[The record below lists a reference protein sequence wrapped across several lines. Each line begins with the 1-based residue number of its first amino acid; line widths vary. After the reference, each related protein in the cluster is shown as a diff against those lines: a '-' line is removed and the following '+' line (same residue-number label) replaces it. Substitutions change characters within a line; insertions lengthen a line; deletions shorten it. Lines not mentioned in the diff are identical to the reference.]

1 MRAVAP
7 SASALPVAPHHGYA
21 PPRVAY
27 PPYPWRAPGAPHEM
41 SPRAL
46 AATAMGGPA
55 LGQRLPLGAG
65 TRALP
70 LPPLQPRAT
79 PRPPQA
85 AQQPLAQPAAAPPR
99 PPAAAAPPRK
109 GRGLL
114 ALGIVG
120 GAIGGAALAAV
131 GVYLWT
137 TRPAHREALGPS
149 DEDRVVAYEGLKVH
163 VPGGAIPKE
172 RSLAISPGKPPKDAP
187 SVVSPWEVSLDGDVE
202 APIGIEVPVGLPR
215 GARRVDL
222 GGVTWDPGAKRW
234 RSLESEVNPKT
245 GALTLYTS
253 HFSLFAARVSP
264 PLVPHPT
271 LRVDPDDVRF
281 PAGVEMSDK
290 DLAARLVKQAADGKM
305 DPVTVAGWNA
315 FNEWFNLSQNVGTF
329 GEQALMV
336 ESLEPLNKLATHA
349 GLLFAGIQLAVDLM
363 NGDTKAATFNGVK
376 NAAYWNVSALGS
388 GALQLAFVGVF
399 AIDYSLNK
407 FGTEAI
413 SSRYEIYDR
422 AYHKYYATEKKRSG
436 KEWRRVIQGEIAKG
450 GPPKAVEGR
459 LHATLDDWCGDFWK
473 DETRVAL
480 YFSQVSS
487 NPWTGLGG
495 LSQDVRDQISRAYKA
510 ELLSGTL
517 APVIAAVE
525 LAETRKQRE
534 RLWQTLKAMA
544 TTLDEEYPLRVVV
557 KGPKPAVKDLE
568 VKVVVPKDEQPKWL
582 GRTNDKGEWTMQ
594 FTGWGWLSSGRP
606 KTVRLV
612 LPTDG
617 GPPREIDA
625 PMKLVKPG
633 KEILVVIDPLGKI
646 EGKWAIRG
654 VVKSAKLDA
663 SFGPGAPLAGAIWG
677 KASEWEKAQHDAE
690 RSMIGKPMTEQ
701 VVDFDQTLGSW
712 RWNQVPDGD
721 MIRISSPLEADPKSP
736 GYSTYWVKLT
746 GPDTFTGR
754 SLHVAR
760 YAGKENRTEA
770 TITGTRVK

>member
-21 PPRVAY
+21 PPRMAY
-27 PPYPWRAPGAPHEM
+27 PPYPWRPPNAPHEL

-46 AATAMGGPA
+46 AATAMGGPPLA
-55 LGQRLPLGAG
+55 RTLNLGPLAG
-65 TRALP
+65 
-70 LPPLQPRAT
+70 
-79 PRPPQA
+79 RPPQA
-85 AQQPLAQPAAAPPR
+85 PPRAQAPPAP
-99 PPAAAAPPRK
+99 PPAAPAPAPTPPRSAPPPRK
-109 GRGLL
+109 SRAPL
-114 ALGIVG
+114 AFGVAG
-120 GAIGGAALAAV
+120 GAIAGAALAAV
-131 GVYLWT
+131 AVYAWS
-137 TRPAHREALGPS
+137 TRPAHREALAPS
-149 DEDRVVAYEGLKVH
+149 DEDRVVTYETLKVR
-163 VPGGAIPKE
+163 VPGGAIPKD
-172 RSLAISPGKPPKDAP
+172 RSLAISPARPPKGAP
-187 SVVSPWEVSLDGDVE
+187 TDVVSPWDVSLDGDVD
-202 APIGIEVPVGLPR
+202 APIGLEVPVALPK
-215 GARRVDL
+215 GARRVDV
-222 GGVTWDPGAKRW
+222 GGVTWDPAAKRW
-234 RSLESEVNPKT
+234 RGLESEVDPRT
-245 GALTLYTS
+245 GALTLYTT
-253 HFSLFAARVSP
+253 HFSIFAARVAP

-271 LRVDPDDVRF
+271 LRVDADDVRF
-281 PAGVEMSDK
+281 PAGVELADK

-315 FNEWFNLSQNVGTF
+315 FSEWFNLSQNVGTF

-336 ESLEPLNKLATHA
+336 ESLEPLNKLANNA

-363 NGDTKAATFNGVK
+363 SGDTKAATFNGVK
-376 NAAYWNVSALGS
+376 NATYWNVSALGS

-407 FGTEAI
+407 FATEAI

-436 KEWRRVIQGEIAKG
+436 KEWRRVIQAEIAKG

-459 LHATLDDWCGDFWK
+459 LHAMLDEWCGDFWK
-473 DETRVAL
+473 DETRVAH
-480 YFSQVSS
+480 YFGQVSS

-495 LSQDVRDQISRAYKA
+495 LSQDVRDQITKAYKA

-517 APVIAAVE
+517 SPVIAAIE
-525 LAETRKQRE
+525 LAETRKQRDK
-534 RLWQTLKAMA
+534 LWQTLKQMA
-544 TTLDEEYPLRVVV
+544 AALNEEYPLRVVV

-606 KTVRLV
+606 RTVRLMM
-612 LPTDG
+612 PTDG

-633 KEILVVIDPLGKI
+633 KEILVVIDPMGKI

-690 RSMIGKPMTEQ
+690 RSMIGKPMAEQ

-721 MIRISSPLEADPKSP
+721 MIRLYSPLEADPKSM
-736 GYSTYWVKLT
+736 GYSTYWVKPT

-754 SLHVAR
+754 SLHVSR

>member
-1 MRAVAP
+1 MGLCPRCHTLQPDTLAVCGRCGARAASP
-7 SASALPVAPHHGYA
+7 SSATLPIAPHHGYA

-27 PPYPWRAPGAPHEM
+27 PPYPWRPPNAPHEV

-46 AATAMGGPA
+46 AATAIGGP
-55 LGQRLPLGAG
+55 PI
-65 TRALP
+65 ALP
-70 LPPLQPRAT
+70 PPARPSPRVA
-79 PRPPQA
+79 PPA
-85 AQQPLAQPAAAPPR
+85 PVRTSSRAPLAAA
-99 PPAAAAPPRK
+99 
-109 GRGLL
+109 
-114 ALGIVG
+114 ITG
-120 GAIGGAALAAV
+120 GAVALAAGAAL
-131 GVYLWT
+131 GVYVWA
-137 TRPAHREALGPS
+137 TRPAHRETLTPS

-163 VPGGAIPKE
+163 VPGGALPKE
-172 RSLAISPGKPPKDAP
+172 RTLGLSPNKRPKDAP
-187 SVVSPWEVSLDGDVE
+187 ADVLSPWEVSLDGEAD
-202 APIGIEVPVGLPR
+202 APIGLEVPIQLPR

-222 GGVTWDPGAKRW
+222 GGVTWDPAAKRW
-234 RSLESEVNPKT
+234 RPLESEVDPKT

-253 HFSLFAARVSP
+253 HFSFFAARVAP

-271 LRVDPDDVRF
+271 LRVDADDVRF
-281 PAGVEMSDK
+281 PAGVELADK
-290 DLAARLVKQAADGKM
+290 DLAARLVKQAADGKP

-315 FNEWFNLSQNVGTF
+315 FSEWFNLSQNVGTF

-336 ESLEPLNKLATHA
+336 ESLEPLNKLANNA

-363 NGDTKAATFNGVK
+363 SGDTKAATFNGVK
-376 NAAYWNVSALGS
+376 NATYWNVSALGS

-407 FGTEAI
+407 FATEAI

-436 KEWRRVIQGEIAKG
+436 KEWRRLIQAEIARG

-459 LHATLDDWCGDFWK
+459 LVAMLDEHCGDFWK
-473 DETRVAL
+473 DETRVAH
-480 YFSQVSS
+480 YFGQVSS

-495 LSQDVRDQISRAYKA
+495 LSQDVRDQISRSYKA

-534 RLWQTLKAMA
+534 KLWQTLKAMA
-544 TTLDEEYPLRVVV
+544 AALNEEYPLRVVV

-606 KTVRLV
+606 RTVRLV
-612 LPTDG
+612 MPTDG

-633 KEILVVIDPLGKI
+633 KEILVVIDPMGKI

-690 RSMIGKPMTEQ
+690 RSMIGKPMAEQ

-721 MIRISSPLEADPKSP
+721 MIRLYSPLEADPKSM
-736 GYSTYWVKLT
+736 GYSTYWVKPT

-754 SLHVAR
+754 SLHVSR